1 MVGIRI
7 DRHQSLRER
16 AVRLAAAA
24 QTLKRASGA
33 PAPFSLAFLTDRR
46 RIARPELVIRVLP
59 AGAAVVYRDYDD
71 PARTARAAA
80 LAALCRRRG
89 VLFVV
94 AGDFGLAARCCADG
108 LHLPS
113 AMAAKVSRPISF
125 DGFVTAAAHT
135 ARELAQARLIGA
147 QTVFLSPAFAT
158 ESHRGGGHL
167 GPSRFRALAAASTIP
182 VIALGGV
189 DETNA
194 ALLAGGGVAGLGA
207 IGAFEPRQAG

>member
-1 MVGIRI
+1 MVGIRNN
-7 DRHQSLRER
+7 RHQFLRER
-16 AVRLAAAA
+16 AGRLAAAA

-80 LAALCRRRG
+80 LAALCRQRG

-94 AGDFGLAARCCADG
+94 AGDFGLAARCRADG

-113 AMAAKVSRPISF
+113 AMATKVSRPISF
-125 DGFVTAAAHT
+125 DGIVTAAAHS
-135 ARELAQARLIGA
+135 ARELAEARAIGA
-147 QTVFLSPAFAT
+147 QAVFLSPVFAT
-158 ESHRGGGHL
+158 QSHL
-167 GPSRFRALAAASTIP
+167 GGACLGPARFRALAASSTIP

-189 DETNA
+189 DEANA
-194 ALLAGGGVAGLGA
+194 GRLAGAAAGLGA
-207 IGAFEPRQAG
+207 IGAFAPR